1 MAKTLNVNNIVN
13 GLEFALKA
21 IGEIAPVAQKF
32 ELIAPVA
39 TIAISAVSIAQN
51 ILNRAQEGK
60 EVLTSQDEA
69 KIRAILADIQSANDK
84 LNTAIKD
91 S

>member
-1 MAKTLNVNNIVN
+1 MSKTLSVSNIVN
-13 GLEFALKA
+13 GLEFALKT

-32 ELIAPVA
+32 GIVAPVA

-51 ILNRAQEGK
+51 ILARVEEGK
-60 EVLTSQDEA
+60 EVLSSHDEA
-69 KIRAILADIQSANDK
+69 KIKAILADIQSCNDK
-84 LNTAIKD
+84 LNEAVNN